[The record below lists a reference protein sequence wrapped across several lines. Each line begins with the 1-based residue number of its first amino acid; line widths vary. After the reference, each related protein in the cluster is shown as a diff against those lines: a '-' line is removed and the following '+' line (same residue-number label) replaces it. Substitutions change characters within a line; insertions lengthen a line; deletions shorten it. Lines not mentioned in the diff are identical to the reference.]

1 MIYPSNFEQK
11 IGFSQIRE
19 MLSEACLSPLGR
31 RFVERVSFLDR
42 FDLVQRLLQQTHEFA
57 NILRSGEDFPSS
69 YYFDATEHLSRA
81 SLEGAF
87 LEVRGVFEVKMSL
100 RAIRQALGFFVE
112 SEEGEYPALKALTE
126 GVEVDRSLVAA
137 LEKLVDDNGNVK
149 DDASPELQRVKRDL
163 IGQQTQLRK
172 TINSILRQAKN
183 EGWTPGDAEPTIRG
197 GRLVIPVIAEYK
209 RRIKG
214 LIHDE
219 SATGQTVYL
228 EPESVFE
235 LNNDIKDLENAYHRE
250 LIRLLTAVTNQVR
263 HHLPGLRKAYQF
275 LALLDFI
282 RAKSVVANKLGAIMP
297 ELQKRPVMKWKN
309 ARHPILH
316 LTLQAQG
323 KKAVPLSLEL
333 DQEQR
338 ILLISGPNAG
348 GKSVAM
354 KTAGL
359 LQYMLQCGLLIPV
372 EEGSEAGLFGDI
384 FLDMGDEQSIEND
397 LSTYSSHL
405 QNMKQFV
412 LLADKKS
419 LVLIDEFGTGTEP
432 ALGGAIA
439 EAVLGQLHHQ
449 KVFGV
454 ITTHYTNLKNFAEK
468 NEGIVNGAMR
478 YNPAELQPLY
488 QLEIGKPGSSFALE
502 IARKIGLPKNIID
515 RAGTLVG
522 KEKIRYDKL
531 LEQLEQEK
539 TDLERRNAAAA
550 KHERKLQK
558 QVEEYTALKQH
569 LEESKQDIIRTAKG
583 QAKLLLKDAN
593 QQIESTIEQIKRSQ
607 ADKEQTK
614 AARQELDTFREKLT
628 PEPKPVYKRNGS
640 VPTGPLQLG
649 ERVALIGQDSV
660 GELLAIKGK
669 TAEVSFGGLKTIVKL
684 EKLERP
690 DPNVVREK
698 VKKEKELAT
707 AVSPS
712 KGLDVTQR
720 MADFQY
726 TLDVRGQ
733 RAEEALT
740 TVMNFM
746 DDAIMLG
753 MPEVKIIHGRGNGIL
768 KMIIRDY
775 VRTLREVASVADEH
789 VERGGDGVSIIV
801 LK

>member
-11 IGFSQIRE
+11 IGFQQIRE
-19 MLSEACLSPLGR
+19 MLSDACLSPLGR
-31 RFVERVSFLDR
+31 RFVERVHFLDR
-42 FDLVQRLLQQTHEFA
+42 FDLVQRLLQQADAH
-57 NILRSGEDFPSS
+57 ILRSGEDFPSS
-69 YYFDATEHLSRA
+69 YYFDVSEHLNRA

-87 LEVRGVFEVKMSL
+87 LEVRGVFEIKMSL

-112 SEEGEYPALKALTE
+112 SEENAYPALKALTKD
-126 GVEVDRSLVAA
+126 VEVDRQLVAA

-149 DDASPELQRVKRDL
+149 EDASPELQRVKRDL
-163 IGQQTQLRK
+163 IGQQTALRK
-172 TINSILRQAKN
+172 TINSILRHAKN
-183 EGWTPGDAEPTIRG
+183 EGWTPGDAEPTVRG
-197 GRLVIPVIAEYK
+197 GRLVIPVIAEFK

-263 HHLPGLRKAYQF
+263 HHLPSLKRAYQF

-282 RAKSVVANKLGAIMP
+282 RAKAVLANRIGALMP
-297 ELQKRPVMKWKN
+297 TLHKRPLLKWKD

-354 KTAGL
+354 KTVGL

-372 EEGSEAGLFGDI
+372 AENSEAGLFEDV

-405 QNMKQFV
+405 QNMKQFQ
-412 LLADKKS
+412 LFAGKKS

-439 EAVLGQLHHQ
+439 EAVLGQLHQ
-449 KVFGV
+449 QQVFGV

-468 NEGIVNGAMR
+468 NTGIVNGAMR
-478 YNPAELQPLY
+478 YNPAQLQPLY

-515 RAGTLVG
+515 KAGTLVG

-539 TDLERRNAAAA
+539 TDLEALNATVA
-550 KHERKLQK
+550 KQERKLK
-558 QVEEYTALKQH
+558 KAVEEYTALKQH

-614 AARQELDTFREKLT
+614 VARQELDTFREKLT
-628 PEPKPVYKRNGS
+628 PEPKPVFKKANGS
-640 VPTGPLQLG
+640 VKTGPLQIG

-690 DPNVVREK
+690 DPTMVKEK
-698 VKKEKELAT
+698 AKKEKEFQVAQNQT
-707 AVSPS
+707 

-720 MADFQY
+720 MADFVH
-726 TLDVRGQ
+726 TIDVRGKY
-733 RAEEALT
+733 AEDALT
-740 TVMNFM
+740 TIMNFM

-768 KMIIRDY
+768 KQVIRDY
-775 VRTLREVASVADEH
+775 VRTLREVASVSDEA
-789 VERGGDGVSIIV
+789 VERGGDGASVIV

>member
-1 MIYPSNFEQK
+1 MIYPTNFEQK
-11 IGFSQIRE
+11 IGFGQIRE
-19 MLSEACLSPLGR
+19 MLAEACLSALGR
-31 RFVERVSFLDR
+31 RFVERVQFLDR

-57 NILRSGEDFPSS
+57 NILRAGEDFPSS
-69 YYFDATEHLSRA
+69 YYFDVTEHLSRA
-81 SLEGAF
+81 ALEGAF
-87 LEVRGVFEVKMSL
+87 LEVRGVFEIKMSL

-112 SEEGEYPALKALTE
+112 SEEGMYEALKALTKD
-126 GVEVDRSLVAA
+126 VEVDRQLVAA
-137 LEKLVDDNGNVK
+137 LEKLVDDAGNVK
-149 DDASPELQRVKRDL
+149 EDASPELQRVKRDL

-172 TINSILRQAKN
+172 QISSIMRHAKQ
-183 EGWTPGDAEPTIRG
+183 EGWTPGDAEPTVRG

-263 HHLPGLRKAYQF
+263 HHLPSLRKAYQF

-282 RAKSVVANKLGAIMP
+282 RAKAVVANKIGAVMP
-297 ELQKRPVMKWKN
+297 ELHKRPFIKWKD

-316 LTLQAQG
+316 LTMQAQG

-354 KTAGL
+354 KTVGL

-372 EEGSEAGLFGDI
+372 AEGSEAGLFGDV

-405 QNMKQFV
+405 QNMKQF
-412 LLADKKS
+412 LLFADRKS

-432 ALGGAIA
+432 SLGGAIA
-439 EAVLGQLHHQ
+439 EAVLGQLHQQ

-454 ITTHYTNLKNFAEK
+454 ITTHYTNLKNFAERTP
-468 NEGIVNGAMR
+468 GMVNGAMR

-502 IARKIGLPKNIID
+502 IARKIGLPRNIIEK
-515 RAGTLVG
+515 AGTLVG

-539 TDLERRNAAAA
+539 TDFERRNATVA
-550 KHERKLQK
+550 KQERKLQK
-558 QVEEYTALKQH
+558 AVEEYTALKQH

-593 QQIESTIEQIKRSQ
+593 QQIESTIEQIRKSQ
-607 ADKEQTK
+607 AEKEQTK
-614 AARQELDTFREKLT
+614 AARQQLETFKEKLT
-628 PEPKPVYKRNGS
+628 PDPKSVVRRTSGA
-640 VPTGPLQLG
+640 VPTGPLQPG
-649 ERVALIGQDSV
+649 EKVVLVGQDSV
-660 GELLAIKGK
+660 GELLAVKGK

-690 DPNVVREK
+690 DMAVVK
-698 VKKEKELAT
+698 QKEKKAKEEQAS
-707 AVSPS
+707 APS

-720 MADFQY
+720 MADFVH
-726 TLDVRGQ
+726 TLDVRGKY
-733 RAEEALT
+733 AEDALT
-740 TVMNFM
+740 TVMNFL

-753 MPEVKIIHGRGNGIL
+753 IPEVKIIHGRGNGIL
-768 KMIIRDY
+768 KQVVRDY
-775 VRTLREVASVADEH
+775 ARSQREVASVSDEH
-789 VERGGDGVSIIV
+789 IERGGDGATVIV

>member
-1 MIYPSNFEQK
+1 MIYPVNFEQK
-11 IGFSQIRE
+11 IGFGQIRE
-19 MLSEACLSPLGR
+19 MLADACLSPLGR
-31 RFVERVSFLDR
+31 KFVQRVQFLDR
-42 FDLVQRLLQQTHEFA
+42 FDLVQRLLQQADEFA
-57 NILRSGEDFPSS
+57 QILRSGEDFPSS
-69 YYFDATEHLSRA
+69 YYFDVTEHLNRA
-81 SLEGAF
+81 ALEGAF
-87 LEVRGVFEVKMSL
+87 LEVRGVYEIKMSL

-112 SEEGEYPALKALTE
+112 SEEGAFPALKALTKD
-126 GVEVDRSLVAA
+126 VEVDRQLVAA
-137 LEKLVDDNGNVK
+137 LEKLVDDSGNVK
-149 DDASPELQRVKRDL
+149 DDASPELQRVRRDL

-172 TINSILRQAKN
+172 QISSIMRHAKN
-183 EGWTPGDAEPTIRG
+183 EGWTPSDAEPTVRG

-263 HHLPGLRKAYQF
+263 HHLPELKRAYQF

-282 RAKSVVANKLGAIMP
+282 RAKAVLANRLGAVMP
-297 ELQKRPVMKWKN
+297 TLHKQPLIKWKG

-323 KKAVPLSLEL
+323 KKAVPLNL
-333 DQEQR
+333 DLNPEQR

-354 KTAGL
+354 KTVGL

-372 EEGSEAGLFGDI
+372 AEGSEAGLFEDV

-405 QNMKQFV
+405 QNMKQF
-412 LLADKKS
+412 LLFSGKKS

-432 ALGGAIA
+432 VLGGAIA
-439 EAVLGQLHHQ
+439 ESVLGQLHQ
-449 KVFGV
+449 QRVYGV
-454 ITTHYTNLKNFAEK
+454 ITTHYTNLKNFAEHTS
-468 NEGIVNGAMR
+468 GIVNGAMR

-502 IARKIGLPKNIID
+502 IARKIGLPKNIIEK
-515 RAGTLVG
+515 AGTLVG

-539 TDLERRNAAAA
+539 TDFERRNATVA
-550 KHERKLQK
+550 KQERKLQK
-558 QVEEYTALKQH
+558 AVEEYTALKQH
-569 LEESKQDIIRTAKG
+569 LEDSKQDIIRTAKG

-614 AARQELDTFREKLT
+614 AARQQLDEFKEKLT
-628 PEPKPVYKRNGS
+628 PEPKPVIRRNGT
-640 VPTGPLQLG
+640 VPTGPLQVG
-649 ERVALIGQDSV
+649 EKVTVEGQDSV

-690 DPNVVREK
+690 DPNMVREK
-698 VKKEKELAT
+698 AKKDKET
-707 AVSPS
+707 ANAAPS
-712 KGLDVTQR
+712 RGLDVTQR
-720 MADFQY
+720 MADFVHS
-726 TLDVRGQ
+726 LDVRGKY
-733 RAEEALT
+733 AEDALT

-753 MPEVKIIHGRGNGIL
+753 IPEVKIIHGRGSGVL
-768 KMIIRDY
+768 KQMIRDY
-775 VRTLREVASVADEH
+775 VRTLREVASVSDEH
-789 VERGGDGVSIIV
+789 IERGGDGASVIV